1 MGGPLIE
8 WHLCRRRWQRRQCEE
23 PLMGIQSGR
32 RQSRTGESPSA
43 TPRTTGPL
51 PSDPVRKCAA
61 SRLLHRSD
69 RSRRATRELK
79 MAGPWRPRCRGRE
92 RSDTAIGRSCRV
104 EVGPARVEGDPLLGR
119 QRALM
124 TQTTVV
130 LPRGTARRIRF
141 HRFRLQ
147 IVARLDPRPTVGSHA
162 GRHLCVDQCHQVLG
176 TAALERLPEQGD
188 AATTFQ
194 FGDDGLELG
203 TCQAQTVGV
212 GVRLPCGRGS
222 RRSRRM
228 ATLADGVHQVHQLV
242 KRQHT
247 WGHGGRAMASPHCG
261 DPELSGSPRWQPIGM
276 RSIVLCL
283 IPRVWSRAAFD
294 ERACEGTCQR

>member
-1 MGGPLIE
+1 MGMRSGTASVT
-8 WHLCRRRWQRRQCEE
+8 HRRKSLCNASYDRA
-23 PLMGIQSGR
+23 LAVGSGQKVCGLETSPQER
-32 RQSRTGESPSA
+32 SVSSRHARVEDGGT
-43 TPRTTGPL
+43 
-51 PSDPVRKCAA
+51 VA
-61 SRLLHRSD
+61 SS
-69 RSRRATRELK
+69 
-79 MAGPWRPRCRGRE
+79 CRGRE
-92 RSDTAIGRSCRV
+92 RSDTAIGRSSRV
-104 EVGPARVEGDPLLGR
+104 EVGPARVEGDPLLDR

-130 LPRGTARRIRF
+130 LPRGSARRIPF

-147 IVARLDPRPTVGSHA
+147 IATLLDPRPTVGSHA

-212 GVRLPCGRGS
+212 GVRLPGGRGS

-247 WGHGGRAMASPHCG
+247 WGHGGRAMRSPHCG

-283 IPRVWSRAAFD
+283 LPRVWSRAAFD
-294 ERACEGTCQR
+294 ERACKGTCQR